1 MIINK
6 NIDFE
11 YKIVIN
17 IFEVNNLNIKY
28 NSND

>member
-28 NSND
+28 YI

>member
-1 MIINK
+1 MINK

-11 YKIVIN
+11 YKIIIN

-28 NSND
+28 YINE